1 MWLNYIL
8 MYDLNAEFNVDNMMT
23 RFSRLLAEYS
33 SFQMKVKQR
42 MTKLESSSDN
52 NSQQHQQQQPLINN
66 NDNET
71 NHQ

>member
-1 MWLNYIL
+1 
-8 MYDLNAEFNVDNMMT
+8 MMT

-52 NSQQHQQQQPLINN
+52 NSQQQPLISNN
-66 NDNET
+66 NINDNNEI